1 MRDVDIENANRLKQM
16 QGVTVLEQIN
26 EIENVVKRHD
36 PETKGDN

>member
-36 PETKGDN
+36 LETKGDN